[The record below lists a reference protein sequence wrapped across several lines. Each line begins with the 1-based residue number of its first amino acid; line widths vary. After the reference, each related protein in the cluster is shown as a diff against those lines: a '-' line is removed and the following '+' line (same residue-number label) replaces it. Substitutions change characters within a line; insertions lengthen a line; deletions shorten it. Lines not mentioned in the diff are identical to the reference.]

1 MLSRF
6 RMSVND
12 CITEYKSLG
21 RKVFAHPRP
30 LLMGGLSWHKFSAQP
45 LTAAIQD
52 VTNRHC
58 FKLGSFGVQFPS
70 DPDFCRT

>member
-6 RMSVND
+6 RMTVND
-12 CITEYKSLG
+12 CITEYKKLG
-21 RKVFAHPRP
+21 GKVFAHPRP
-30 LLMGGLSWHKFSAQP
+30 LAKGGVLWHKFSAAN
-45 LTAAIQD
+45 LHNAIQE

-58 FKLGSFGVQFPS
+58 FHEKGFGAKFPS